1 MAAGTLD
8 GYPANLPAV
17 SRDGGAGRAAVSD
30 SPAAP
35 PSPAATHAPSW
46 TVSVRALCDAVARH
60 GDLDHRFNPSP
71 TAEQG
76 QAAHQAVAR
85 RRPAGWRAEVPLAA
99 RLDVAGGQLHVRGR
113 ADGVDDTARC
123 LEEVKTCR
131 GDPARL
137 PANQRALHWAQ
148 AMVYGALCCAAAQ
161 APDWEVA
168 VVYVDAVSHAAHPPV
183 ARRVPA
189 AELQAFLQGLAER
202 YAAWAV
208 QEAAHRARRDEA
220 LGALPFPHGGFRAG
234 QRELAEAVFRS
245 VRHGRCL
252 LAQAPTGIGKT
263 VGTLFPALRA
273 VPGAALDKV
282 LFLTAKGSG
291 RLAALDALRQVLP
304 RPVDHPAPVRV
315 LELTARDKA
324 CEHPGSACHG
334 EACPLARGFYD
345 RLPAAREAAAAHA
358 GPLDRTALRHLAAQH
373 QVCPYYLGQEMA
385 RWADVVVGDSNHWL
399 DLGGGLHLL
408 TLEHGWRVAVLIDE
422 AHHVLDRARDNH
434 SATLDW
440 PSFAAAR
447 RAVPALRRPLDR
459 LARAWRALA
468 DAHWPPGAA
477 DYQVLPGL
485 PDRWLAALG
494 DAIGAIGDW
503 LAEAPPPW
511 PQALLDFHFTAL
523 HWRRLGELYDASHSL
538 VDGQA
543 AVPGA
548 TQRRGRRPPPPA
560 LTLRNVTPADHLR
573 PRWTAAHQVTLFSAT
588 LTPRQFHADC
598 LGLPDDC
605 AWLDVPAPFS
615 PAQLALHVVRDVSTR
630 WADRARSAGPI
641 AGLIER
647 QFLQRPGNYL
657 AFFSSFD
664 YLNQAADAL
673 AARQPGWPLWRQT
686 RGMDAAATEAFL
698 ARFVEGG
705 QGIGFAVLGGV
716 FAEGVDLPGTRLI
729 GAFVATLGL
738 PPVGPVQDALRER
751 LHQRYGDGFAYAC
764 LYPGLRKVVQAAGR
778 VVRTPQDEGV
788 VYLIDDRFGRADVQR
803 LLPAWWPAPHLTRA
817 LGAADAADAAS
828 QDGPS
833 QAGPSKVHETTRPAS
848 TMKCVVQV
856 GAVPPPSG
864 ALMPTPP
871 PTAVRPPP
879 PNPKPPMLMPTVGP
893 EPSRGCVAT

>member
-1 MAAGTLD
+1 MSA
-8 GYPANLPAV
+8 PATPSHDTPPA
-17 SRDGGAGRAAVSD
+17 RAPGA
-30 SPAAP
+30 AAP
-35 PSPAATHAPSW
+35 APRW
-46 TVSVRALCDAVARH
+46 TVAVRVLCDLAARE

-76 QAAHQAVAR
+76 QAGHLAATR
-85 RRPAGWRAEVPLAA
+85 RRPPGWKAEVALAA
-99 RLDVAGGQLHVRGR
+99 EVAVPGGVLRVRGR
-113 ADGVDDTARC
+113 ADGVDDAGRC
-123 LEEVKTCR
+123 VEEVKTCR

-137 PANQRALHWAQ
+137 PANQRTLHWAQ
-148 AMVYGALCCAAAQ
+148 AMVYGALCCAAAT

-168 VVYVDAVSHAAHPPV
+168 VVYVDAVSHEAHPRV

-189 AELQAFLQGLAER
+189 AELQDFLHRLAGR
-202 YAAWAV
+202 YAAWAAR
-208 QEAAHRARRDEA
+208 EAVHRVERDAA
-220 LGALPFPHGGFRAG
+220 LRGLAFPHGRFRAG

-245 VRHGRCL
+245 ARHGRVL

-273 VPGAALDKV
+273 VPEAGLDKV

-291 RLAALDALRQVLP
+291 RLAALEALRQVLGGH
-304 RPVDHPAPVRV
+304 DPAATAPARVRV

-334 EACPLARGFYD
+334 DSCPLARGFYD
-345 RLPAAREAAAAHA
+345 RLPAAREAAAAHPGA
-358 GPLDRTALRHLAAQH
+358 LDRPALRTVAAAH
-373 QVCPYYLGQEMA
+373 QVCPYYLAQEMA

-399 DLGGGLHLL
+399 DVAAGLHTL

-422 AHHVLDRARDNH
+422 AHHVIDRARDNH
-434 SATLDW
+434 SVTLDW
-440 PSFAAAR
+440 PTLAAAR
-447 RAVPALRRPLDR
+447 RAAPALRRPLDR

-468 DAHWPPGAA
+468 DAHWPAGAA
-477 DYQVLPGL
+477 AYQVLPGL
-485 PDRWLAALG
+485 PERWLAALG
-494 DAIGAIGDW
+494 DAIGAVGDL

-511 PQALLDFHFTAL
+511 PQAVLDLHFAAL
-523 HWRRLGELYDASHSL
+523 HWRRLAELYDPAHSM
-538 VDGQA
+538 VDGH
-543 AVPGA
+543 AVDPARSPHARGG
-548 TQRRGRRPPPPA
+548 TGGGRRPPPPA

-573 PRWTAAHQVTLFSAT
+573 PRWAAAHHVTLFSAT
-588 LTPRQFHADC
+588 LAPRRFQADN

-615 PAQLALHVVRDVSTR
+615 PDQLALHVVRNVSTR

-641 AGLIER
+641 AGLVER
-647 QFLQRPGNYL
+647 QFQAQPGNYL

-664 YLNQAADAL
+664 YLHQVADAL

-698 ARFVEGG
+698 AQFVEGG
-705 QGIGFAVLGGV
+705 RGIGFAVLGGA

-738 PPVGPVQDALRER
+738 PPVSPVQDALRER
-751 LHQRYGDGFAYAC
+751 LQQRFGDGFAYAC

-778 VVRTPQDEGV
+778 VVRTPQDQGV

-803 LLPAWWPAPHLTRA
+803 LLPGWWPAPRLMRA
-817 LGAADAADAAS
+817 TARPGGDLPAQDA
-828 QDGPS
+828 GPS
-833 QAGPSKVHETTRPAS
+833 QAGPSKVQDTTRPAS

-856 GAVPPPSG
+856 DAAPAPSG

-879 PNPKPPMLMPTVGP
+879 PMPNPPMLMPTVAP
-893 EPSRGCVAT
+893 EPSRGWVAT